1 MDSVT
6 DSETTKRR
14 RLYDLLGEL
23 PPLDRPIT
31 PLLIAEAPGL
41 HYDTETL
48 LLDLNGS
55 ELVPA
60 YFLRPRNAGSGPWP
74 VVLYNHAHGY
84 KYEIGKEEVLHG
96 RPGQPQ
102 PPWGEVL
109 ADTGYAVLCLDM
121 WSFGDRRGRT
131 ETALFREALW
141 KGKVLWGMMVYDSLR
156 AIDYLSTRPD
166 VDSSRVATMGISM
179 GSTMAWW
186 TAALDPRISV
196 CIDICCLTDFQALI
210 DSRGLDGHGIYYFVP
225 GLLKHFSTADINALI
240 APRPHLSLAGEYD
253 ALTPPAGL
261 DRVDEALKETYAA
274 LDASPAWQ
282 LKRYAVGHHET
293 AEMRFEA
300 LRFLR
305 TWL

>member
-1 MDSVT
+1 MEGDVRSNAA
-6 DSETTKRR
+6 SR
-14 RLYDLLGEL
+14 RLLYGLLGDL
-23 PPLDRPIT
+23 PPLNRPIRSV
-31 PLLIAEAPGL
+31 PIAQTAGA

-48 LLDLNGS
+48 LLDLNGT
-55 ELVPA
+55 ETVPA
-60 YFLRPRNAGSGPWP
+60 YFLKPRNAGDGPWP

-84 KYEIGKEEVLHG
+84 KYEIGKEEVIHG

-109 ADTGYAVLCLDM
+109 TDEGYAVLCLDM
-121 WSFGDRRGRT
+121 WSFGDRRGRS
-131 ETALFREALW
+131 ETALFREVLW
-141 KGKVLWGMMVYDSLR
+141 KGKVLWGMMVYDNLR

-166 VDSSRVATMGISM
+166 VDLSRLATMGISM

-186 TAALDPRISV
+186 TAALDTRVKV
-196 CIDICCLTDFQALI
+196 CVDLCCLTDYQALI

-225 GLLKHFSTADINALI
+225 NLLTHFSTSDINVLI

-261 DRVDEALKETYAA
+261 DRIDQALTQTYAA
-274 LDASPAWQ
+274 AGAPSAWQ
-282 LKRYAVGHHET
+282 LKRYPVGHGET

-300 LRFLR
+300 VTFLR
-305 TWL
+305 RWL